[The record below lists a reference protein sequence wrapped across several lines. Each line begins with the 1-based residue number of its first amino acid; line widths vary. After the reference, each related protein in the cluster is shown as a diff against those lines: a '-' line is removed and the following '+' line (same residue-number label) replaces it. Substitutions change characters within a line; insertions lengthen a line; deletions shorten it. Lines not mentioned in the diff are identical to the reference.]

1 MLIIIN
7 EFKLRKHCHKA
18 FQIDYSKEFESTTQ
32 KLLKILGK
40 FELRVMHNLY
50 WEQFAWRKM
59 FTEYMKIR
67 KEPGCVFSMDLFKIY
82 SKIIL
87 KGLENLPG
95 FIISKHNLSNI

>member
-1 MLIIIN
+1 
-7 EFKLRKHCHKA
+7 
-18 FQIDYSKEFESTTQ
+18 
-32 KLLKILGK
+32 
-40 FELRVMHNLY
+40 
-50 WEQFAWRKM
+50 M

-95 FIISKHNLSNI
+95 FIISKHNLSNIWYADNSVDDRKKTERTPRKGNKKSRRTG